1 MRKRKTG
8 RNSGVCKIKEPL
20 FSHILI
26 KIWKNKKNGFTHR
39 QKTGIMLDAGNANPF
54 GRRALQRTTLKKK
67 ISKTDYV
74 LQLFPVVLSFLGLVA
89 LYSATFSTQSLRKL
103 FVQTAALILGIGLMT
118 VLSRLD
124 YRAIKSY
131 RKHLYLASV
140 FALVL
145 VLVLGIGKES
155 VGAKSWIRFFGI
167 GIQPSEPVKIAFALI
182 TASRLDGENGCGA
195 WGFKTLTKR
204 LLPLAV
210 IIGLV
215 VLQNDTGTALVYLVM
230 LAAMVFAAGVPLRY
244 FGFLLLA
251 FAILSPLLWHILADY
266 QRNRIL
272 TFLDPSKDPSG
283 AGYQV
288 LQARLAIG
296 GGGVLGRGF
305 LNGPRTQ
312 LSLLPEK
319 DTDFIFA
326 VIGEEFGFLGCATVV
341 LLLFLFLLKCL
352 VICRRARDNFGRLT
366 AVGIFAMFLSHI
378 AENIGMCL
386 GLLPVT
392 GIPLPFFSYGGSSL
406 ITCFLAAGVLL
417 SIDKTTK
424 KGYFYS

>member
-1 MRKRKTG
+1 M
-8 RNSGVCKIKEPL
+8 
-20 FSHILI
+20 
-26 KIWKNKKNGFTHR
+26 
-39 QKTGIMLDAGNANPF
+39 
-54 GRRALQRTTLKKK
+54 RRATLKKK
-67 ISKTDYV
+67 TCKTDYV
-74 LQLFPVVLSFLGLVA
+74 LQLFPVVLSCLGLVA
-89 LYSATFSTQSLRKL
+89 LYSASYSTQSLRKL
-103 FVQTAALILGIGLMT
+103 IVQTVALVLGIALMT
-118 VLSRLD
+118 ILAHLD

-131 RKHLYLASV
+131 QKHLYLASIL
-140 FALVL
+140 ALVL
-145 VLVLGIGKES
+145 VQVLGIGKES

-182 TASRLDGENGCGA
+182 TASRLDCENGCRTLPI
-195 WGFKTLTKR
+195 KTLTKR
-204 LLPLAV
+204 LLPLTV
-210 IIGLV
+210 IVGLV

-230 LAAMVFAAGVPLRY
+230 LVAMVFAAGVSLKY
-244 FGFLLLA
+244 FGVLLLA
-251 FAILSPLLWHILADY
+251 FAVLSPLLWQVLADY
-266 QRNRIL
+266 QKNRIL
-272 TFLDPSKDPSG
+272 VFLDPSKDPSG

-296 GGGVLGRGF
+296 GGGAFGRGF
-305 LNGPRTQ
+305 LRGPRTQ

-341 LLLFLFLLKCL
+341 FLLFLFLLKCL
-352 VICRRARDNFGRLT
+352 AVCRRARDDFGRLT
-366 AVGIFAMFLSHI
+366 AVGIFTMFLSHI

-406 ITCFLAAGVLL
+406 ITCFLAVGILL

>member
-1 MRKRKTG
+1 MR
-8 RNSGVCKIKEPL
+8 
-20 FSHILI
+20 
-26 KIWKNKKNGFTHR
+26 
-39 QKTGIMLDAGNANPF
+39 
-54 GRRALQRTTLKKK
+54 RTTFKKK

-74 LQLFPVVLSFLGLVA
+74 LYAFPVVLSCLGLVA
-89 LYSATFSTQSLRKL
+89 LYSASFSTQSTRKL
-103 FVQTAALILGIGLMT
+103 MVQSLALLLGIGLMT
-118 VLSRLD
+118 ALTGLD

-131 RKHLYLASV
+131 RKHLYLSSV
-140 FALVL
+140 FVLVL

-155 VGAKSWIRFFGI
+155 TGARSWIRFFGI
-167 GIQPSEPVKIAFALI
+167 GIQPSEPVKVAFALI
-182 TASRLDGENGCGA
+182 TASCLDSENGITT
-195 WGFKTLTKR
+195 WNFKTLIKR

-215 VLQNDTGTALVYLVM
+215 VWQNDTGTALVYLVM
-230 LAAMVFAAGVPLRY
+230 LLAMVFAAGVPLKI
-244 FGFLLLA
+244 FAVSLLA
-251 FAILSPLLWHILADY
+251 FLLLSPLLWHVLANY
-266 QRNRIL
+266 QKNRIL
-272 TFLDPSKDPSG
+272 TFLDPTKDPSG

-296 GGGVLGRGF
+296 GGGAFGRGY

-326 VIGEEFGFLGCATVV
+326 VIGEEFGFLGCTTLVF
-341 LLLFLFLLKCL
+341 LLFLFLLKCL
-352 VICRRARDNFGRLT
+352 AVCRRAKDDFGRLT
-366 AVGIFAMFLSHI
+366 AVGIFTMFLSHI

-406 ITCFLAAGVLL
+406 VTCFIAAGILL
-417 SIDKTTK
+417 SIDKTSK

>member
-1 MRKRKTG
+1 MR
-8 RNSGVCKIKEPL
+8 
-20 FSHILI
+20 
-26 KIWKNKKNGFTHR
+26 
-39 QKTGIMLDAGNANPF
+39 ANASPF
-54 GRRALQRTTLKKK
+54 GRRALRRTTLKKK
-67 ISKTDYV
+67 TCKTDYV
-74 LQLFPVVLSFLGLVA
+74 LYGFPVLLSSLGLVA
-89 LYSATFSTQSLRKL
+89 LYSASFSTQSLRKL
-103 FVQTAALILGIGLMT
+103 FVQTLALVLGIVLMT
-118 VLSRLD
+118 VLSHLD

-131 RKHLYLASV
+131 RKHLYFASV

-167 GIQPSEPVKIAFALI
+167 GIQPSEPVKVAFALI
-182 TASRLDGENGCGA
+182 TASRLESENGCRA
-195 WGFKTLTKR
+195 LPIKTLIKR

-230 LAAMVFAAGVPLRY
+230 LAAMVFAAGVPLKI
-244 FGFLLLA
+244 FGILLLA
-251 FAILSPLLWHILADY
+251 FAVLSPILWHVLADY
-266 QRNRIL
+266 QKSRIL
-272 TFLDPSKDPSG
+272 VFLDPSKDPSG

-296 GGGVLGRGF
+296 GGGVFGRGF

-326 VIGEEFGFLGCATVV
+326 VIGEEFGFLGCTAVV
-341 LLLFLFLLKCL
+341 FLLFLFLLKCL
-352 VICRRARDNFGRLT
+352 TVCRRARDDFGRLT
-366 AVGIFAMFLSHI
+366 AVGIFAMFLSHV

-406 ITCFLAAGVLL
+406 ITCFLAVGILL